1 MHEKIILV
9 NPPTRENAYRELKQ
23 FAFTAPPMGL
33 AYIAAFLEE
42 KGLPV
47 DIIDSDAS
55 GLDLKQTIESIK
67 EQTPK
72 YVGVTAM
79 TATMGIAGTLI
90 KRLRRVL
97 PEAMIILGGVHATA
111 LPKQTMEELPEID
124 VVVMG
129 EGEHTAYELISALD
143 EDKGFNSLAKVKGIC
158 FRKGDQIVENEKRPV
173 NTDLDSLPFPARHL
187 LPMDVYEGPGWFR
200 WSHGYTKPFVPI
212 FTARGC
218 PYNCNFCASNIMAGR
233 RVRYRSVENVM
244 AEIDHLKETYG
255 IKILSIE
262 DDTFT
267 LKKERAISICKE
279 LIKRNYKLHIMCETR
294 VDQVNEELLHYM
306 KRAGVEWLFFGVE
319 SGNQEI
325 LNRTRKG
332 ITLKQVRSAIRMTKK
347 AGIGTHAGFILG
359 HLGETKETAMQTIRF
374 LMELMPDH
382 TGIATLIP
390 FPGSRIW
397 DYCQE
402 NNIPLP
408 QDWNDYG
415 MVNSIPISINPGL
428 NSKDILELRD
438 KAIWTYHSN
447 PKRILRLFKTY
458 NKRLL
463 VKDHLFVA
471 YALGLRKIRQSM
483 EVMGMR

>member
-1 MHEKIILV
+1 MSAKIILV
-9 NPPTRENAYRELKQ
+9 NPPTRENAYRELKR

-42 KGLPV
+42 KGIPV
-47 DIIDSDAS
+47 EIIDSDAS
-55 GLDLKQTIESIK
+55 SLDLQGTVDRILEKSPEYIGI
-67 EQTPK
+67 
-72 YVGVTAM
+72 TAM
-79 TATMGIAGTLI
+79 TATMGITKKLI
-90 KRLRRVL
+90 KQIRRVL
-97 PEAMIILGGVHATA
+97 PEVVIIIGGVHATA
-111 LPKQTMEELPEID
+111 LPKRTMQEIPEIN

-143 EDKGFNSLAKVKGIC
+143 GDEGSDALAKVQGIC
-158 FRKGDQIVENEKRPV
+158 FRRGDQIVENKTRPV

-187 LPMDVYEGPGWFR
+187 LPMDIYEGPGWFR
-200 WSHGYTKPFVPI
+200 WSHGYSKPFVPI

-218 PYNCNFCASNIMAGR
+218 PYNCIFCASHIMAGR
-233 RVRYRSVENVM
+233 SVRYRSVENVM
-244 AEIDHLKETYG
+244 AEIDHLKEKYD

-267 LKKERAISICKE
+267 LRKERAISICKE
-279 LIKRNYKLHIMCETR
+279 LIKRDYKLHIMCETR
-294 VDQVNEELLHYM
+294 VDQINEQLLHYLKM
-306 KRAGVEWLFFGVE
+306 AGVEWLFFGVE

-325 LNRTRKG
+325 LHKTRKG
-332 ITLKQVRSAIRMTKK
+332 IALDQARTAIRLTKK

-359 HLGETKETAMQTIRF
+359 HLGETRETAMQTIKF

-382 TGIATLIP
+382 AGIATLIP
-390 FPGSRIW
+390 FPGSKIW

-408 QDWNDYG
+408 RDWNDYG

-428 NSKDILELRD
+428 DSKEILKLRD
-438 KAIWTYHSN
+438 KAIWTYYSN
-447 PKRILRLFKTY
+447 PKRIWRLFKTY
-458 NKRLL
+458 NKGLL

-471 YALGLRKIRQSM
+471 YALMLRKIRQSL
-483 EVMGMR
+483 EVMEKS